1 LGRAYFTLATA
12 SGTPPEAVAKR
23 YHDAIYWLQKS
34 VQESPDRWYVRA
46 HLISAY
52 ALTGRLGEREAK
64 ATLNEYRQKFKDWPL
79 DPNIRNWASQER
91 FRDAHPDFKATIQEL
106 LRGLQVAQGGFP

>member
-1 LGRAYFTLATA
+1 LVNELPFGAAYEALVSRARDRDRSLRPRGRPYGTCWRGPDPGNFYWLLGRAYFTLATA

-64 ATLNEYRQKFKDWPL
+64 ATL
-79 DPNIRNWASQER
+79 
-91 FRDAHPDFKATIQEL
+91 
-106 LRGLQVAQGGFP
+106 